1 MPNKNVEWLMAR
13 MNKTKALQAMAYE
26 EIAKFQKTME
36 ELNLLKTVSQ
46 DLRNYRKMIHLKK
59 FD

>member
-1 MPNKNVEWLMAR
+1 MS
-13 MNKTKALQAMAYE
+13 KTQMLQVKAYE

-46 DLRNYRKMIHLKK
+46 DLRNYKKMIRLKK
-59 FD
+59 YD